1 MSRIVFLLINIF
13 ILVFVISCSTN
24 NTSIPYYNS
33 PDFTPYFLSNGEKIE
48 EIISHKISDFSFINQ
63 NEKTISNK
71 EIEGKIH
78 VANFM
83 FTSCTSICPDM
94 TGNMKFIEEAF
105 SNDPRIAILSY
116 SVTPWID
123 TPDKL
128 ADYVEF
134 NDIKTNNWHFLTG
147 NKSEIYSL
155 ARESYFAEETIGFSK
170 DSTDFLHTEYFVL
183 VDKTKRIRGIYNG
196 TLMLEAQQVVKDINA
211 LLKE

>member
-1 MSRIVFLLINIF
+1 MLINIF
-13 ILVFVISCSTN
+13 PLIFITGCSTN
-24 NTSIPYYNS
+24 NTSIPFYNS
-33 PDFTPYFLSNGEKIE
+33 PDFTPYFLSNGEVE

-63 NEKTISNK
+63 NEKTITNK

-78 VANFM
+78 IANFM

-94 TGNMKFIEEAF
+94 TGNMKLIEKAF
-105 SNDPRIAILSY
+105 SNDPRVVLLSY

-147 NKSEIYSL
+147 SKNEIYSL
-155 ARESYFAEETIGFSK
+155 ARESYFAEETMGFSK
-170 DSTDFLHTEYFVL
+170 DSTDFLHTEYFIL
-183 VDKTKRIRGIYNG
+183 VDRDKRIRGIYNG
-196 TLMLEAQQVVKDINA
+196 TLMLEALQVVEDISA
-211 LLKE
+211 LLDE